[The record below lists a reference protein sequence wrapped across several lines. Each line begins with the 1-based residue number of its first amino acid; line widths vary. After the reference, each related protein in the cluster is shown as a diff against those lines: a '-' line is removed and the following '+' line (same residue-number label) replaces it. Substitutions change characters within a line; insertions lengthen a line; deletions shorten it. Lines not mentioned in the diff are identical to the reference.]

1 MIRSQAKMI
10 DDLENCYNAL
20 SNSLKKH
27 SSFIY
32 NSKANITKEDV
43 LNFTAAIL
51 ADSLEPLVDNDDAAF
66 SIEEIGNRLM
76 RMEDASLSNDDDS
89 NTIKN
94 KIYHALK
101 EDFETDKHLD
111 TYWRI

>member
-1 MIRSQAKMI
+1 
-10 DDLENCYNAL
+10 
-20 SNSLKKH
+20 
-27 SSFIY
+27 
-32 NSKANITKEDV
+32 
-43 LNFTAAIL
+43 
-51 ADSLEPLVDNDDAAF
+51 
-66 SIEEIGNRLM
+66 M